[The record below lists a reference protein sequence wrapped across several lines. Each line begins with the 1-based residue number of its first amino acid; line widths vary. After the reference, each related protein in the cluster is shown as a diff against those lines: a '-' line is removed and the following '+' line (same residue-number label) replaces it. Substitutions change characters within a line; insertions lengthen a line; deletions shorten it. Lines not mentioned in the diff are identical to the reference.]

1 MLLVKVALNPEREF
15 TSFFFFSK
23 RVHHSR
29 STRILEFSVA
39 VLTLFAFP
47 HVVGNPVCLVL
58 F

>member
-1 MLLVKVALNPEREF
+1 MLLVKVDLNPEREF
-15 TSFFFFSK
+15 TSFFFSK

-47 HVVGNPVCLVL
+47 HVVGTPVCLVL